1 MLTDKEIQVQKAE
14 SVQLWKQIVWKVD
27 GGEDICCAL
36 TQWMSKWANFNKYS
50 DAPKETTDNFRLFAQ
65 QFDQEFE

>member
-1 MLTDKEIQVQKAE
+1 M
-14 SVQLWKQIVWKVD
+14 VD

-36 TQWMSKWANFNKYS
+36 EQWMAKWANFNKYS
-50 DAPKETTDNFRLFAQ
+50 DAPKETTEDFRLFAQ